1 MFVDYIL
8 AGIVAVGLLGYL
20 LFALLHPEKF

>member
-8 AGIVAVGLLGYL
+8 AGIVVVGLLGYL